1 MYRGICDSPVGLLI
15 VESDGSYLTSILFN
29 GDDISLS
36 QDPNGIVANCI
47 EQLKEYFKGE
57 RKIFDLPLKPDGTDF
72 QQKVWEKVYQIPF
85 GETKSYGALAV
96 ALGDA
101 KLNRAVGLANGANPI
116 PIVIPCHRVIGSDGS
131 LTGYAGGLERKKWL
145 LNHESNYHIVTKG
158 QLKLF

>member
-1 MYRGICDSPVGLLI
+1 MG
-15 VESDGSYLTSILFN
+15 E
-29 GDDISLS
+29 SLS
-36 QDPNGIVANCI
+36 NSIQ
-47 EQLKEYFKGE
+47 
-57 RKIFDLPLKPDGTDF
+57 
-72 QQKVWEKVYQIPF
+72 
-85 GETKSYGALAV
+85 LAV